1 MHCTVRSAD
10 CTLYDG
16 DAHHVV
22 ARSPHGEFAVMD
34 NHAPLLAVLAPG
46 VVRIHGADATETR
59 IVCVGGTFDFSDNRA
74 TLLVE
79 RPQPVNEIDASG
91 VRNRLSALRSET
103 SADSDPSEE
112 VAYLELLLHAK
123 ERDE

>member
-10 CTLYDG
+10 RTLYDG

-46 VVRIHGADATETR
+46 VVRIHATDAVETR
-59 IVCVGGTFDFSDNRA
+59 LVCSGGTFDFSDNRA
-74 TLLVE
+74 TVLVE
-79 RPQPVNEIDASG
+79 RPQPVDEIDVAG
-91 VRNRLSALRSET
+91 VRDRLSALRSEA
-103 SADSDPSEE
+103 SADIDSSNE